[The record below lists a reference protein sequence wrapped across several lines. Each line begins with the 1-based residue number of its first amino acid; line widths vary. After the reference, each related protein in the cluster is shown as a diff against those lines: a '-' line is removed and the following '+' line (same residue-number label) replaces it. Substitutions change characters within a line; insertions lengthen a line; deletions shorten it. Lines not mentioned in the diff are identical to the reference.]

1 MSKKEKFQIV
11 QIYESIIMALNSLKA
26 NKTRSFLTLFGIA
39 IGLFSI
45 IIVMT
50 AIAAI
55 QGTIEGAFN
64 DIGTNNIIVQ
74 KYPAIMTGGH
84 GAWRKYHNRKDLTIE
99 QGERIREMTTLPV
112 AVGIQLGEGGK
123 TVKFSGEATN
133 PNVYVVGVNV
143 DAFATANYVMEDGR
157 GFSNQDIEYGR
168 NVVILGNDIV
178 KKLFKFT
185 DPIGQDIMIDNMK
198 LKVVGRFKEKGQVFG
213 QSQDN
218 FAIIPISVFK
228 KYYGEEHRSADFSI
242 QAPSQEQ
249 WDATAEQVIGALRT
263 IRKVAPG
270 EENDFEIISNDQLI
284 AQFNDITKYFKV
296 GAFVIAFIALIAAG
310 IGIMNIMLVSV
321 TERTREIGIRKAIGA
336 RKTTIRLQ
344 FLVEAIVLSLI
355 GGLAG
360 ILIGMI
366 GGNIIA
372 LLLKA
377 SVIVPVFWIMTGLFV
392 TTGVGLVF
400 GVYPAVKAS
409 NLDPI
414 EALRYE

>member
-1 MSKKEKFQIV
+1 MRSERKIQLI
-11 QIYESIIMALNSLKA
+11 QIYESSVMALNSLRS

-84 GAWRKYHNRKDLTIE
+84 DAWRKYRNRKELTVE
-99 QGERIREMTTLPV
+99 QGERLREMTTLPV
-112 AVGIQLGEGGK
+112 SVGIEQGDGGK
-123 TVKFSGEATN
+123 VVKFNGEATN
-133 PNVYVVGVNV
+133 PNVYMVGVNL
-143 DAFATANYVMEDGR
+143 DEFNSANYVIGDGR
-157 GFSNQDIEYGR
+157 GFNAQDMEYSR
-168 NVVILGNDIV
+168 NVCVIGNDIV
-178 KKLFKFT
+178 KKLFKFI
-185 DPIGQDIMIDNMK
+185 DPIGQKITVDNIQ
-198 LKVVGRFKEKGQVFG
+198 LQIIGRFQEKGQVFG
-213 QSQDN
+213 QSRDN
-218 FAIIPISVFK
+218 IVIVPITVFE
-228 KYYGEEHRSADFSI
+228 KYYGNDERSASFNI
-242 QAPSQEQ
+242 MAPSQDQ
-249 WDATAEQVIGALRT
+249 WNATADQVIGALRT

-270 EENDFEIISNDQLI
+270 QENDFEIISNDQLI
-284 AQFNDITKYFKV
+284 SQFNDITKYFKI
-296 GAFVIAFIALIAAG
+296 GAFVIAFIALVAAG

-336 RKTTIRLQ
+336 QKSTIRLQ
-344 FLVEAIVLSLI
+344 FLVEAIVLSLV
-355 GGLAG
+355 GGIVG
-360 ILIGMI
+360 ILLGVL
-366 GGNIIA
+366 GGNMVA
-372 LLLKA
+372 LALKA
-377 SVIVPVFWIMTGLFV
+377 SVIIPVFWI
-392 TTGVGLVF
+392 GVGLSVTSAVGLIF

>member
-1 MSKKEKFQIV
+1 MSTKERFQIV
-11 QIYESIIMALNSLKA
+11 QIYESMIMALNSLRA

-50 AIAAI
+50 AISAI

-64 DIGTNNIIVQ
+64 DIGTNSIIVQ

-84 GAWRKYHNRKDLTIE
+84 NAWRKYHNRKDLTIE
-99 QGERIREMTTLPV
+99 QGERLREMTTLPV
-112 AVGIQLGEGGK
+112 SIGIYLGDGGK
-123 TVKFSGEATN
+123 IVKYGGEATN
-133 PNVYVVGVNV
+133 PNVYVEGTNL
-143 DAFATANYVMEDGR
+143 DGFNSANYVIDDGR
-157 GFSNQDIEYGR
+157 GFTNQDMEYSR
-168 NVVILGNDIV
+168 NVCIIGNDIL
-178 KKLFKFT
+178 KKLFKYV
-185 DPIGQDIMIDNMK
+185 DPIGQEITIDNMQ

-218 FAIIPISVFK
+218 FVIVPLSVYK
-228 KYYGEEHRSADFSI
+228 KYYGDDHRSADYKI
-242 QAPSQEQ
+242 QAPSQKL
-249 WDATAEQVIGALRT
+249 WDATADQVIGALRT
-263 IRKVAPG
+263 IRKVSPG
-270 EENDFEIISNDQLI
+270 EENDFEIVSNDQLI

-344 FLVEAIVLSLI
+344 FLVEAIVLSLV
-355 GGLAG
+355 GGLIG
-360 ILIGMI
+360 ILIGVL
-366 GGNIIA
+366 GGNVIA
-372 LLLKA
+372 VMLKA
-377 SVIVPVFWIMTGLFV
+377 SVVLPVFWIGIGMGV
-392 TTGVGLVF
+392 TTAVGLVF
-400 GVYPAVKAS
+400 GVYPAIKAS